1 MVLQPPN
8 RQGIDLSSWP
18 TLNDQ
23 SSLNKAEIATLP
35 PYNTYVSNF
44 RRVSSLEK
52 AKLLFSF
59 CQGISKV
66 PCIVSTPCFFK
77 TEARDSAIME
87 QRIFFMDK
95 RVPFGC
101 HVAKGKPSISTV
113 AWHLTFLHAA
123 ISTSNLLLLKLL
135 SRGHRVSTSSLGD
148 DIQVSSSYVA
158 LAKYIR
164 SVSFVISWKR
174 FTLGMSI

>member
-59 CQGISKV
+59 CQGISRV
-66 PCIVSTPCFFK
+66 PCIVSTPCFFT
-77 TEARDSAIME
+77 TEARDPAIME
-87 QRIFFMDK
+87 QRIFLWTKKSPIRLPRRQGQTLYIYSRMTSHIFACCHLNFK
-95 RVPFGC
+95 PVALEAAVEGPSRVDIF
-101 HVAKGKPSISTV
+101 
-113 AWHLTFLHAA
+113 
-123 ISTSNLLLLKLL
+123 
-135 SRGHRVSTSSLGD
+135 SRGWYPG
-148 DIQVSSSYVA
+148 
-158 LAKYIR
+158 
-164 SVSFVISWKR
+164 
-174 FTLGMSI
+174 